1 MDNQHRKIE
10 GYRELSQEEIDL
22 INRIKIHGAK
32 TEQLVG
38 DVMIHLSKQRKEAHE
53 SEDAETL
60 MRYMST
66 RPLRFAELS
75 QDNFQVALMQL
86 TRAVAQPTN
95 F

>member
-22 INRIKIHGAK
+22 INRIKVHGAK
-32 TEQLVG
+32 TEQLIG
-38 DVMIHLSKQRKEAHE
+38 DIRVYLSKQRKEAHE

-60 MRYMST
+60 MRYMSAS
-66 RPLRFAELS
+66 PFRFIELS
-75 QDNFQVALMQL
+75 QDNFQTALMQL

>member
-10 GYRELSQEEIDL
+10 GYRELSQEEINL

-32 TEQLVG
+32 TEQLIK
-38 DVMIHLSKQRKEAHE
+38 DVKDHLIKQHKEAHE
-53 SEDAETL
+53 VEDTETL
-60 MRYMST
+60 MRYVSAN
-66 RPLRFAELS
+66 PLRFIELS
-75 QDNFQVALMQL
+75 HDTFQTALMQL

>member
-10 GYRELSQEEIDL
+10 GYRELSQEEINL

-32 TEQLVG
+32 TEQLIK
-38 DVMIHLSKQRKEAHE
+38 DVEVHLIKQHKEANE
-53 SEDAETL
+53 VEDTETL
-60 MRYMST
+60 MRYVSAN
-66 RPLRFAELS
+66 PLRFIELS
-75 QDNFQVALMQL
+75 QDNFQTALMQL